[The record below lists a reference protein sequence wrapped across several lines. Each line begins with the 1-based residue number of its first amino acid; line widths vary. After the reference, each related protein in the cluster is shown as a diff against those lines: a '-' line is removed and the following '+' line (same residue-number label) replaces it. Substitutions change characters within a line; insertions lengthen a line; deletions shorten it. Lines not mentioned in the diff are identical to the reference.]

1 MFSNHLHALTPR
13 TRISNVEWEKG
24 RGDGSGGNTPTIA
37 LIFFFL
43 PFPFFSF
50 LPFFLFRFIDSFL
63 WIREGR
69 KINLELLIEG
79 EKGGGGRSIHFRDSL
94 LIDLRSTRGNICN
107 EHRWR
112 ERGKKKMNDRVEEEE
127 KKKKRGRRHRVSDH
141 IYLSL
146 INNVLLTGAR

>member
-24 RGDGSGGNTPTIA
+24 RGGRKWRKHSNDRIN
-37 LIFFFL
+37 LFL
-43 PFPFFSF
+43 PSFSF

-79 EKGGGGRSIHFRDSL
+79 GKGGGGRSIHFRDSL